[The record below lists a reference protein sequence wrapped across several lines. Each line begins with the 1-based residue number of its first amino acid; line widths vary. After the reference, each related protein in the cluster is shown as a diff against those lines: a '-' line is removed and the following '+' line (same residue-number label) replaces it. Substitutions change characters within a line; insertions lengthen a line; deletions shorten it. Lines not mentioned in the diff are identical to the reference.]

1 MSSRYP
7 PNFMAPPN
15 HPSHTGGN
23 NSNGQQKLH
32 QNVVSAS
39 AVQQQQMALEQQ
51 KNKLVNTE
59 YTIGINHQPA
69 SHQHSAVINQNY
81 RLTHPSSK

>member
-1 MSSRYP
+1 MVP
-7 PNFMAPPN
+7 PPN

-32 QNVVSAS
+32 QNVA
-39 AVQQQQMALEQQ
+39 AANAAQQQQIALEQQ

-59 YTIGINHQPA
+59 YTTIGMNHQPA
-69 SHQHSAVINQNY
+69 PLQHNAAMSQNY
-81 RLTHPSSK
+81 RLAHPASK